1 MRELEQKKPQ
11 LDELVKTAENLRESP
26 IRQHIP
32 EKGKLDYSNIHKY
45 YGVNSVRK
53 WILYT
58 IYIIFY
64 EYFEDSEY
72 GVRNPIR
79 RLSPDSQLLHIRNC
93 LKGIP
98 RLH

>member
-1 MRELEQKKPQ
+1 M
-11 LDELVKTAENLRESP
+11 
-26 IRQHIP
+26 
-32 EKGKLDYSNIHKY
+32 KLI
-45 YGVNSVRK
+45 
-53 WILYT
+53 YT

-93 LKGIP
+93 LKGTR
-98 RLH
+98 RLYQDKIS